1 MKVHY
6 RIINDEIE
14 IVRCFG
20 TDPEI
25 AVPAEIDGRVVKRM
39 APYAF
44 SARYTRQ
51 ADAVP
56 VRADIFRATD
66 SGDDDIFV
74 YETEANRMFCSEE
87 RLLAGDVVEKVTLP
101 DTMEELGRY
110 IFYGCRNLKTLCFSD
125 RLKNIG
131 SGAFTGCRSLAAL
144 QVRLLDGKRSCVPDI
159 LGDLWQRIDV
169 TFYGGGRYGDGKSSD
184 GKYAEGEDRGWK
196 KISAR
201 LVFPEHYEE
210 AVENTPARLLFTQHH
225 GSGNN
230 YRQCFYNK
238 EIDFR
243 KYDGL
248 FYSARAQ
255 EQTDVITDLVF
266 SRLMYP
272 AGLTEEARK
281 AYEDYI
287 RERALQ
293 TAEHLINMEDM
304 AALKVFSERSFW
316 TAEALS
322 GAAEYAV
329 TQGKREALSFLMNEK
344 HRLFP
349 EKKKKY
355 EL

>member
-6 RIINDEIE
+6 RIIDDGIE

-25 AVPAEIDGRVVKRM
+25 VIPEVIDGRTVKRM

-44 SARYTRQ
+44 SARK
-51 ADAVP
+51 D
-56 VRADIFRATD
+56 
-66 SGDDDIFV
+66 
-74 YETEANRMFCSEE
+74 YEDEDVLVFSTEEDRMFRDTEQ
-87 RLLAGDVVEKVTLP
+87 LLAGELVERVNLP

-110 IFYGCRNLKTLCFSD
+110 IFYGCRNLRKLGFSD

-131 SGAFTGCRSLAAL
+131 SGAFTGCRNLSDLS
-144 QVRLLDGKRSCVPDI
+144 VRLLDGNRSCVPEI

-169 TFYGGGRYGDGKSSD
+169 TFYGGAKYGDGKY
-184 GKYAEGEDRGWK
+184 GAGEDREQD

-210 AVENTPARLLFTQHH
+210 AVENTPARILFTQHH

-243 KYDGL
+243 KYDSL

-255 EQTDVITDLVF
+255 DKTDVITDLVF

-287 RERALQ
+287 REHAAQ
-293 TAEHLINMEDM
+293 AAEYLIDTEDM
-304 AALKVFSERSFW
+304 AALKEFSARSFW
-316 TAEALS
+316 TAQTLA
-322 GAAEYAV
+322 GAVAYAASHR
-329 TQGKREALSFLMNEK
+329 KREILTFLMDEK
-344 HRLFP
+344 HRLFT

>member
-6 RIINDEIE
+6 RIIDDGIE

-20 TDPEI
+20 VDPEI
-25 AVPAEIDGRVVKRM
+25 VIPEVIGSRRVKRM

-44 SARYTRQ
+44 SARKNHE
-51 ADAVP
+51 DEDVL
-56 VRADIFRATD
+56 IFSTD
-66 SGDDDIFV
+66 ED
-74 YETEANRMFCSEE
+74 RMFRDTEQ
-87 RLLAGDVVEKVTLP
+87 LLAGDVVEKVTLP

-110 IFYGCRNLKTLCFSD
+110 VFYGCRNLKTLCFSD
-125 RLKNIG
+125 RLKIIG
-131 SGAFTGCRSLAAL
+131 SGAFTGCRGLSAL
-144 QVRLLDGKRSCVPDI
+144 HARLLDGDRSCVPEI

-169 TFYGGGRYGDGKSSD
+169 TFYRGGRYRDDKYGDGRYGNGQYAD
-184 GKYAEGEDRGWK
+184 GKDRGRE
-196 KISAR
+196 KIAAR

-210 AVENTPARLLFTQHH
+210 AVENTPARILFTQHH

-255 EQTDVITDLVF
+255 DKTDVITDLVF

-272 AGLTEEARK
+272 AGLTEEARET
-281 AYEDYI
+281 YEDYI
-287 RERALQ
+287 REHVRQA
-293 TAEHLINMEDM
+293 AEHLIDTEDM
-304 AALKVFSERSFW
+304 AALKEFAARDFW

-322 GAAEYAV
+322 GAVEYAAS
-329 TQGKREALSFLMNEK
+329 QGNREALAFLMDEK

>member
-6 RIINDEIE
+6 RIINEGIE

-25 AVPAEIDGRVVKRM
+25 EVPEEIDGRPVKRM

-44 SARYTRQ
+44 SARK
-51 ADAVP
+51 DHEDEDVL
-56 VRADIFRATD
+56 VF
-66 SGDDDIFV
+66 S
-74 YETEANRMFCSEE
+74 TEEDRMFCGTEQ
-87 RLLAGDVVEKVTLP
+87 LLAGELVEDVKLP
-101 DTMEELGRY
+101 DTMEEAGRY
-110 IFYGCRNLKTLCFSD
+110 LFYGCRNLKRLRFSD
-125 RLKNIG
+125 RLQNIE
-131 SGAFTGCRSLAAL
+131 SGAFTGCRGLSELY
-144 QVRLLDGKRSCVPDI
+144 VRLRGGTRSCVPEI

-169 TFYGGGRYGDGKSSD
+169 TFYKCGTDT
-184 GKYAEGEDRGWK
+184 GEE
-196 KISAR
+196 KIEAR

-210 AVENTPARLLFTQHH
+210 AVENTPARILFTQHH

-238 EIDFR
+238 EIDYR
-243 KYDGL
+243 KYDSL

-255 EQTDVITDLVF
+255 ENTAVITDLVF

-281 AYEDYI
+281 SYETYI
-287 RERALQ
+287 RENALPA
-293 TAEHLINMEDM
+293 AEHLTDTEDI
-304 AALKVFSERSFW
+304 AALREFSARRLWSE
-316 TAEALS
+316 EALN
-322 GAAEYAV
+322 GAVGYASSK
-329 TQGKREALSFLMNEK
+329 GRREVLSYLMDEK

-349 EKKKKY
+349 GRKKKY

>member
-25 AVPAEIDGRVVKRM
+25 VVPEVIDGRQVKRM
-39 APYAF
+39 VPYAF
-44 SARYTRQ
+44 S
-51 ADAVP
+51 
-56 VRADIFRATD
+56 VRKDHEDEDVLVFSTEEDGIFCD
-66 SGDDDIFV
+66 
-74 YETEANRMFCSEE
+74 TEQ
-87 RLLAGDVVEKVTLP
+87 LLAGDAVEKVILP

-110 IFYGCRNLKTLCFSD
+110 IFYGCRNLRELCFSD
-125 RLKNIG
+125 RLQNIG
-131 SGAFTGCRSLAAL
+131 SGAFTGCRSLSVL
-144 QVRLLDGKRSCVPDI
+144 HVRLLDGNRSCVPDI

-169 TFYGGGRYGDGKSSD
+169 TFYEDGKYEDGKYGDGEA
-184 GKYAEGEDRGWK
+184 GGQE

-210 AVENTPARLLFTQHH
+210 AVENTPARILFTQHH

-243 KYDGL
+243 KYDSL

-255 EQTDVITDLVF
+255 DKTDVITDLVF

-272 AGLTEEARK
+272 AGLTEESRA

-287 RERALQ
+287 REHALQ
-293 TAEHLINMEDM
+293 TAEYLTDTEDI
-304 AALKVFSERSFW
+304 AALKEFAARSFW
-316 TAEALS
+316 TAETLS
-322 GAAEYAV
+322 GAVEYTA
-329 TQGKREALSFLMNEK
+329 TNGKREILTFLMNEK

>member
-1 MKVHY
+1 MRVHY
-6 RIINDEIE
+6 RIINDGIE

-25 AVPAEIDGRVVKRM
+25 AVPEEIDGRPVKRM

-56 VRADIFRATD
+56 ARA
-66 SGDDDIFV
+66 DDDIFI
-74 YETEANRMFCSEE
+74 YETNEDRMFRGDEQ
-87 RLLAGDVVEKVTLP
+87 LLAGDLVESVKLP
-101 DTMEELGRY
+101 DTMEEVGRY
-110 IFYGCRNLKTLCFSD
+110 IFYGCRNLKVLWFSD
-125 RLKNIG
+125 RLINIG
-131 SGAFTGCRSLAAL
+131 SGAFTGCRRLSQLH
-144 QVRLLDGKRSCVPDI
+144 VRLLDGTRSCVPEI

-169 TFYGGGRYGDGKSSD
+169 VFY
-184 GKYAEGEDRGWK
+184 EGCGNEERG

-210 AVENTPARLLFTQHH
+210 AVENTPARILFTQHH

-238 EIDFR
+238 EIDYR
-243 KYDGL
+243 KYDSL
-248 FYSARAQ
+248 FYSARAHDK
-255 EQTDVITDLVF
+255 TGVITDLVF

-272 AGLTEEARK
+272 AGLTEEARES
-281 AYEDYI
+281 YEAYI
-287 RERALQ
+287 RKYALPA
-293 TAEHLINMEDM
+293 AEHLTDTEDM
-304 AALKVFSERSFW
+304 AALREFSARRLWSE
-316 TAEALS
+316 EALN
-322 GAAEYAV
+322 GAIGYASE
-329 TQGKREALSFLMNEK
+329 QGRREVLSFLMNEK

-349 EKKKKY
+349 GRKKKY

>member
-6 RIINDEIE
+6 RLINDRIE

-25 AVPAEIDGRVVKRM
+25 VIPETINGRPVKRM

-44 SARYTRQ
+44 SAKKDRE
-51 ADAVP
+51 DNN
-56 VRADIFRATD
+56 IL
-66 SGDDDIFV
+66 V
-74 YETEANRMFCSEE
+74 YETDADRMFCSGE
-87 RLLAGDVVEKVTLP
+87 RILAGDAVEKVTLP

-110 IFYGCRNLKTLCFSD
+110 IFYGCRNLKTLWFSD

-131 SGAFTGCRSLAAL
+131 SGAFTGCRNLTAL
-144 QVRLLDGKRSCVPDI
+144 HVRLLDGERSCVPEI

-169 TFYGGGRYGDGKSSD
+169 TFYRG
-184 GKYAEGEDRGWK
+184 GKYGEDKCGDSKFAEGKDGERG

-201 LVFPEHYEE
+201 LIFPEHYEE
-210 AVENTPARLLFTQHH
+210 AVENTPARILFTQHH

-243 KYDGL
+243 KYDSL

-255 EQTDVITDLVF
+255 ERTDVITDLVF

-272 AGLTEEARK
+272 KGLTEKTRK

-287 RERALQ
+287 REHAAQ
-293 TAEHLINMEDM
+293 TAECLIDTEDM
-304 AALKVFSERSFW
+304 EALKEFAERSLW
-316 TAEALS
+316 TAETLI
-322 GAAEYAV
+322 GAVEYAAS
-329 TQGKREALSFLMNEK
+329 QGKREFLAFLMDEK

>member
-6 RIINDEIE
+6 RIIDDGIE

-20 TDPEI
+20 VDPEI
-25 AVPAEIDGRVVKRM
+25 VIPEVIGSRRVKRM

-44 SARYTRQ
+44 SARK
-51 ADAVP
+51 DHEDEDVL
-56 VRADIFRATD
+56 IFSTD
-66 SGDDDIFV
+66 ED
-74 YETEANRMFCSEE
+74 RMFRDTEQ
-87 RLLAGDVVEKVTLP
+87 LLAGDVVEKVTLP

-110 IFYGCRNLKTLCFSD
+110 VFYGCRNLKTLCFSD

-131 SGAFTGCRSLAAL
+131 SGAFTGCRGLSAL
-144 QVRLLDGKRSCVPDI
+144 HARLLDGDRSCVPEI

-169 TFYGGGRYGDGKSSD
+169 TFYRGGRYGDDKRED
-184 GKYAEGEDRGWK
+184 GKYAEGKDGGQEQ
-196 KISAR
+196 ISAC

-210 AVENTPARLLFTQHH
+210 AVENTPARILFTQHH

-238 EIDFR
+238 EVDFR
-243 KYDGL
+243 KYDSL

-255 EQTDVITDLVF
+255 DKTDVITDLVF

-281 AYEDYI
+281 AYESYI
-287 RERALQ
+287 REYAAQ
-293 TAEHLINMEDM
+293 TAEYLIDTEDM
-304 AALKVFSERSFW
+304 AALKEFSERNFW
-316 TAEALS
+316 TAQTLS
-322 GAAEYAV
+322 GAVEYAAS
-329 TQGKREALSFLMNEK
+329 QGKREALAFLMDEK
-344 HRLFP
+344 HHLFP

>member
-6 RIINDEIE
+6 RIIDDGIE

-25 AVPAEIDGRVVKRM
+25 VIPEVIDGRTVKRM

-44 SARYTRQ
+44 SARKDHEDEDVLVFSTEE
-51 ADAVP
+51 AG
-56 VRADIFRATD
+56 IFRD
-66 SGDDDIFV
+66 M
-74 YETEANRMFCSEE
+74 EQ
-87 RLLAGDVVEKVTLP
+87 LLAGDVVEKVMLP

-110 IFYGCRNLKTLCFSD
+110 IFYSCRNLKALCFSD
-125 RLKNIG
+125 RLNNIG
-131 SGAFTGCRSLAAL
+131 SGAFTGCRNLSAL
-144 QVRLLDGKRSCVPDI
+144 YVRLLDGNRSCVPEI

-169 TFYGGGRYGDGKSSD
+169 TFYRSGKYGDNKYED
-184 GKYAEGEDRGWK
+184 GKYVKGKDGEREQ
-196 KISAR
+196 ISAR

-210 AVENTPARLLFTQHH
+210 AVENTPARILFTQHH

-243 KYDGL
+243 KYDSL

-255 EQTDVITDLVF
+255 DKTDVITELVF

-272 AGLTEEARK
+272 KGLTEEARK

-287 RERALQ
+287 RKHAVQ
-293 TAEHLINMEDM
+293 TAEHLIDTEDM
-304 AALKVFSERSFW
+304 AALKEFAERSLW
-316 TAEALS
+316 TAETLS
-322 GAAEYAV
+322 GAVGYAAS
-329 TQGKREALSFLMNEK
+329 QGKRESMAFLMDEK

>member
-6 RIINDEIE
+6 RIIDDGIE

-20 TDPEI
+20 ADPEI
-25 AVPAEIDGRVVKRM
+25 MIPEVIDGRMVKRM

-44 SARYTRQ
+44 SARK
-51 ADAVP
+51 DHEDEDVL
-56 VRADIFRATD
+56 VF
-66 SGDDDIFV
+66 S
-74 YETEANRMFCSEE
+74 TEEDRMFRDTEQ
-87 RLLAGDVVEKVTLP
+87 LLAGELVESVNLP

-110 IFYGCRNLKTLCFSD
+110 IFYGCRNLRKLGFSD

-131 SGAFTGCRSLAAL
+131 SGAFTGCRNLSDLS
-144 QVRLLDGKRSCVPDI
+144 VRLLDGNRSCVPEI
-159 LGDLWQRIDV
+159 LGDLWQQIDV
-169 TFYGGGRYGDGKSSD
+169 TFYGGAKYGDGKYGD
-184 GKYAEGEDRGWK
+184 GKYGAGEGREQD

-210 AVENTPARLLFTQHH
+210 AVENTPARILFTQHH

-243 KYDGL
+243 KYDSL

-255 EQTDVITDLVF
+255 DKTDVITDLVF
-266 SRLMYP
+266 SRLMYQ
-272 AGLTEEARK
+272 AGLTEEVRK

-287 RERALQ
+287 REHAAQ
-293 TAEHLINMEDM
+293 ASEYLINVEDM
-304 AALKVFSERSFW
+304 AALKEFSERSFW
-316 TAEALS
+316 TAQTLA
-322 GAAEYAV
+322 GAVDYAASY
-329 TQGKREALSFLMNEK
+329 GKRELLTFLMDEK